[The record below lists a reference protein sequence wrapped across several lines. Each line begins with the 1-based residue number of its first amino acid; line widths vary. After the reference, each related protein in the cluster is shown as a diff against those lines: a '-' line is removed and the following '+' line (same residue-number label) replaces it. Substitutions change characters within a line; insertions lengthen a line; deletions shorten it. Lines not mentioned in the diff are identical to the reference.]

1 MNKSSYSITMARQAV
16 GDVGKMREELLP
28 VVKKEYADYRRRMDN
43 YRMQV
48 HSNWITT
55 ARRFIVIE

>member
-1 MNKSSYSITMARQAV
+1 
-16 GDVGKMREELLP
+16 MREELLP

-48 HSNWITT
+48 DVYVDLFTSL
-55 ARRFIVIE
+55 